1 MPSNISYNNMLTQF
15 NKEASLVKLGVPRPL
30 EEINLIHQIQE
41 LLDLDILELLSRS
54 CNKLTLVFT
63 DKPLVLALVVDKVR
77 ISSAMNQTQTCQK
90 SKYANYYN
98 EERRAGLKGDR
109 KDIM

>member
-1 MPSNISYNNMLTQF
+1 MLTQF

-30 EEINLIHQIQE
+30 EEINLLHQIKE
-41 LLDLDILELLSRS
+41 LLDILELLSRS
-54 CNKLTLVFT
+54 CNKLTLVFR
-63 DKPLVLALVVDKVR
+63 DKPLVLAQVVDKLR
-77 ISSAMNQTQTCQK
+77 ISSAMNQTQPCPK